1 MLLVVLVAAAI
12 VCAVASRTAQD
23 IAFAVLAIDL
33 LMLANSGL
41 PRSWGIGRRGI
52 MKTLATRRSE
62 FGPRSRN
69 IAYLPAEEPEE
80 EVWQRERQRREQAD
94 AQRDAADQPPD
105 VGLS

>member
-1 MLLVVLVAAAI
+1 
-12 VCAVASRTAQD
+12 
-23 IAFAVLAIDL
+23 
-33 LMLANSGL
+33 
-41 PRSWGIGRRGI
+41 